1 MSRPDLG
8 PLIQYFFTQHLSAH
22 KQVSLRTI
30 ASYRDTFRLLLN
42 HLHGKVGKP
51 PSRLQVADLDA
62 PAVLEFLDH
71 LEQQR
76 GNQPR
81 SRNARLTAIR
91 SFFRVVALRDPA
103 SLAVTTRVL
112 AIPLKRTER
121 RLVGYLTPQEM
132 DAILAGPDTT
142 TWLGRR
148 DHALLLTMYNTGARA
163 SEIIHLRGEQLR
175 LDATTTYIQ
184 LHGKGRKERTV
195 PLWPKTGQTLKQWM
209 AEQGKVKQPAPVLFP
224 TVHGRAM
231 SAEALDYLL
240 QSAVRKAAERCAS
253 LQSKRVTPHMIRH
266 STAMGLLQGGVD
278 IAVIALWLGHESIET
293 THGYLE
299 ADLKTKEAALDK
311 IAAPSAGFKRYRPSD
326 ELLAF
331 LADV

>member
-1 MSRPDLG
+1 VSTPDLG
-8 PLIQYFFTQHLSAH
+8 PLIQYFFTQHLTAH
-22 KQVSLRTI
+22 KQVSLQTI
-30 ASYRDTFRLLLN
+30 GSYRDTFRLLLN
-42 HLHGKVGKP
+42 HLHGKLDIQ

-62 PAVLEFLDH
+62 PAILEFLDH

-103 SLAVTTRVL
+103 SLAIATRVL

-121 RLVGYLTPQEM
+121 RLVGYLTAQEM
-132 DAILAGPDTT
+132 DAILAAPDTA

-163 SEIIHLRGEQLR
+163 SEITRLRGEQIR
-175 LDATTTYIQ
+175 LDASTTYVQ
-184 LHGKGRKERTV
+184 LHGKGRKERIV

-209 AEQGKVKQPAPVLFP
+209 AGQGKENKPASVLFP

-240 QSAVRKAAERCAS
+240 QSAVRKATERCTS
-253 LQSKRVTPHMIRH
+253 LKGKRVTPHMIRH

-278 IAVIALWLGHESIET
+278 IAVIALWLGHESVET

-299 ADLKTKEAALDK
+299 ADLKTKEAALEK

-326 ELLAF
+326 KLLAF
-331 LADV
+331 LADI